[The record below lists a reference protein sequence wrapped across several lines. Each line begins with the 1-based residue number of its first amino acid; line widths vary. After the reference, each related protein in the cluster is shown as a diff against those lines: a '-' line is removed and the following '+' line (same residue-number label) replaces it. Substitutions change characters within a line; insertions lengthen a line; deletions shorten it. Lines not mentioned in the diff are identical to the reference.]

1 MFESLSQ
8 KISETFRKLKGQGV
22 ISEKTLDEALRDI
35 RIALLEADVALEVT
49 KSFITIIREKAIGQ
63 NVFKSVSPSQMVV
76 KIVNDELIK
85 VLGSNNTNL
94 NIKTKPPAIILLA
107 GLQGSGKTTTAAK
120 ISKRIQNT
128 FKKKVL
134 MASLDVYRPAAQE
147 QLKILGEKNSISTL
161 GIVKNQTPLE
171 IAKRAVNHGFNEDF
185 DVVILDSAGRN
196 HIDAKMMTEIVEIS
210 KKINII
216 ETLLVVDSMTG
227 QDAVNV
233 AKNFNEKLNL
243 TGIVLT
249 RVDGDS
255 RGGAALSMKSI
266 TNCPIKFLGVGEGID
281 DIENFHADR
290 LASRIL
296 GMGDVVTLVEKAQ
309 EQINT
314 DDAEELQKKFLK
326 GKFTLSDYSKQLKQI
341 SKMGGFSGLLK
352 YLPGIPNLQNK
363 IDESIDNSKIIEV
376 QNAIIG
382 SMTKKEKNY
391 PDIIKAS
398 RKKRIAS
405 GSGASIQE
413 INKLLKQFKKMSQM
427 MKKVG
432 KNKQFES
439 MMKSGN
445 QPDINSLLGNKF

>member
-147 QLKILGEKNSISTL
+147 QLKILGEKNSIDTL
-161 GIVKNQTPLE
+161 EILKDQSPLE
-171 IAKRAVNHGFNEDF
+171 IAKRAVNRGFNEDF

-196 HIDAKMMTEIVEIS
+196 HIDEKMMTEIVNIS

-255 RGGAALSMKSI
+255 RGGAALSMKSV
-266 TNCPIKFLGVGEGID
+266 TNCPIKFLGIGEGIN

-341 SKMGGFSGLLK
+341 SKMGGFSSLLK
-352 YLPGIPNLQNK
+352 YLPGIPNLQSK
-363 IDESIDNSKIIEV
+363 IDESVESSKVIVI
-376 QNAIIG
+376 QNAIIS

-398 RKKRIAS
+398 RKKRIAA
-405 GSGASIQE
+405 GSGTSIQE

-439 MMKSGN
+439 MIKSGN